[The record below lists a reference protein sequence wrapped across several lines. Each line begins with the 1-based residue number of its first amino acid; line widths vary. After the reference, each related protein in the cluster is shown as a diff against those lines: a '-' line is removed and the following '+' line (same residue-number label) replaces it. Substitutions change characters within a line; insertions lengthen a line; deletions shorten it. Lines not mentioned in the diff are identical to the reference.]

1 MKSKFYAAAL
11 ALSVSLASHGAF
23 AASDDFVEDASAKGV
38 AEVEAGK
45 LAMEKGTAADVKT
58 FADMMVKD
66 HTAAN
71 QKLKALADKKN
82 IDVSDDA
89 ELLDKAK
96 AMILEL
102 RSAKSFDQAY
112 ANNQVKAH
120 EATIEIF
127 EDEIKHG
134 EDAELKAFA
143 TETLPKLKAHLVE
156 AKKLAAA
163 HGGAAAH

>member
-1 MKSKFYAAAL
+1 
-11 ALSVSLASHGAF
+11 
-23 AASDDFVEDASAKGV
+23 
-38 AEVEAGK
+38 
-45 LAMEKGTAADVKT
+45 
-58 FADMMVKD
+58 MMVKD

-127 EDEIKHG
+127 EDEIKNG